1 MKLDTALKGMFAT
14 QNKLRTPEGVMNP
27 TFMSLQ
33 MARLAQYT
41 GSVEEHLARYEKEYE
56 EEFGRKRKEYMI
68 DQKMKATPAEAMAEM
83 ELAETKGQVKYLT
96 RLTASAWKQV
106 GVIQSRHNHLV
117 IESQTT
123 NI

>member
-1 MKLDTALKGMFAT
+1 MKLDIALNGMFAI
-14 QNKLRTPEGVMNP
+14 QNKLRTSEGVTNP

-41 GSVEEHLARYEKEYE
+41 GSVEEHLAQFEKEYE
-56 EEFGRKRKEYMI
+56 EEFGRKRKKYMI
-68 DQKMKATPAEAMAEM
+68 DDKMKATPAEAMAEM
-83 ELAETKGQVKYLT
+83 ELAEVKGQIKYLT